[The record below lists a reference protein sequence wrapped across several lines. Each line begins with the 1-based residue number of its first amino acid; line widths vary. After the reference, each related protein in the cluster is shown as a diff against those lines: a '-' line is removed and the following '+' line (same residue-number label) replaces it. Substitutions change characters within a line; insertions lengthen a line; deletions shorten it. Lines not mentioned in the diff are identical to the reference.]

1 MEFISD
7 DYPHSYLHHR
17 NVLNP
22 YDSPYAHPDYLG
34 GDDGF
39 GQDDEPFCP
48 DDEESGQKRAI
59 MDEEDDDDNDD
70 YISSSVYQTRHKDG
84 EGVEEEEDKSTCN
97 SKKTDQQWEEYSC
110 GTGQNPQ
117 AKHNDDYNPKT
128 DGKGGCTTLE
138 EKLTYQLEQLK
149 AVLSKKFNKFSE
161 FCSWNCFFSLLFV
174 VGVLLVFIDH
184 YGSAYVRMM
193 NMQKF
198 FFFVM
203 GVLTTTVAVVVV
215 CVVVAFTSC
224 YGDGF

>member
-7 DYPHSYLHHR
+7 DYQHPYLHHR

-22 YDSPYAHPDYLG
+22 YTSPYAHPDYLG
-34 GDDGF
+34 GDDDF
-39 GQDDEPFCP
+39 VQDDEPSCP
-48 DDEESGQKRAI
+48 DDEETGQKRRAI
-59 MDEEDDDDNDD
+59 MDVDDEDED
-70 YISSSVYQTRHKDG
+70 YGSYQNRHKADQERDEQYPSSQG
-84 EGVEEEEDKSTCN
+84 KKS
-97 SKKTDQQWEEYSC
+97 
-110 GTGQNPQ
+110 
-117 AKHNDDYNPKT
+117 NDDYNPKT
-128 DGKGGCTTLE
+128 DGKGGSTLE
-138 EKLTYQLEQLK
+138 EKLISQLEQLK
-149 AVLSKKFNKFSE
+149 AVFNKRFNKMSE

-174 VGVLLVFIDH
+174 VGVLLVFLDH
-184 YGSAYVRMM
+184 YGSAYVRML

>member
-7 DYPHSYLHHR
+7 DYPHHSYLHHR

-34 GDDGF
+34 GDADF
-39 GQDDEPFCP
+39 GHDDEPFCP

-59 MDEEDDDDNDD
+59 MDDDDDDDDD
-70 YISSSVYQTRHKDG
+70 YITSSVYQTRHKDND
-84 EGVEEEEDKSTCN
+84 EEEDISSRNSRKS
-97 SKKTDQQWEEYSC
+97 DQQWEEYSR
-110 GTGQNPQ
+110 GTKQNPQ
-117 AKHNDDYNPKT
+117 VKSSDDYNPKT
-128 DGKGGCTTLE
+128 DGKGTKNCTTLE

-149 AVLSKKFNKFSE
+149 AVLSKRFNKFSE

-174 VGVLLVFIDH
+174 VGVLLVFLDH
-184 YGSAYVRMM
+184 YGSSYVRMM